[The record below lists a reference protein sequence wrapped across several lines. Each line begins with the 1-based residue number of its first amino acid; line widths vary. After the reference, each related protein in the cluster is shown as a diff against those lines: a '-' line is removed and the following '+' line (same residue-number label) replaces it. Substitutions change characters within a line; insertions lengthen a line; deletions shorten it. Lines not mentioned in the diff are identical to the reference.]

1 MAANEI
7 HLNDIGV
14 QFLVTLKDDTEEV
27 DISSATT
34 KNFLFSKPSG
44 ELLTKAGTLSTDG
57 TDGKLYYISA
67 SGDLNEIG
75 TWKMQC
81 NIVIGAYTWHSDV
94 ISFKVHRNID

>member
-1 MAANEI
+1 MACNEI

-14 QFLVTLKDDTEEV
+14 QFLVTLKDCDEIV

-34 KNFLFSKPSG
+34 KNFLFLKPSG
-44 ELLTKAGTLSTDG
+44 ELLTKAGSLETDG
-57 TDGKLYYISA
+57 TDGQLYYISA
-67 SGDLNEIG
+67 SGDLNEVG

-81 NIVIGAYTWHSDV
+81 NIIIGTFNWHSDV